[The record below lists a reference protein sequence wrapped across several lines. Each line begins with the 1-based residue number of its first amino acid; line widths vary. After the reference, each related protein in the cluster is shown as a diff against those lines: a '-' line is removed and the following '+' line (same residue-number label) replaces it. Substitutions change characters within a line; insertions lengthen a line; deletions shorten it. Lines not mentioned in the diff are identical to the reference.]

1 MTKLL
6 VAREYVKNF
15 YSKYEIYLWPVCKF
29 LFAFVAL
36 TMINSTVGYMHRIE
50 SIAIVLIVAL
60 MCSFLPMGCVVVF
73 SGLFVLLH
81 LYALSMECALVV
93 FMLMLVMVLLYFRFA
108 PKDLVILLLTPLAF
122 VLRIPYIMPLAMGL
136 VGTPASLISVG
147 CGTIL
152 YYFLR
157 FINENNTTINAME
170 DEITAKFRYL
180 IDGLINNKAMVVTVA
195 AFAVTLIVVYLIRRM
210 SIDHSWTIAM
220 IAGSLVN
227 IMMLLIGD
235 LMYDT
240 NVSII
245 GIMIGGIISFLL
257 AKVLQFF
264 VFSVDY
270 SRTERVQF
278 EDDEYYY
285 YVKAIPKLNVATPA
299 KTVKKINT
307 QKSQSTVNQTVPR
320 TVNTVNSTGRTR
332 TETGHTAGTTRT
344 AGTTHTAGTHAAGS
358 THQSGAAYGT
368 GANRTTGTS
377 YTTDERRRAAA
388 SRTTGAAADNSRPVS
403 TVRTANTVTNRTPQ
417 RGSERSSLNRDK

>member
-1 MTKLL
+1 
-6 VAREYVKNF
+6 
-15 YSKYEIYLWPVCKF
+15 
-29 LFAFVAL
+29 
-36 TMINSTVGYMHRIE
+36 
-50 SIAIVLIVAL
+50 
-60 MCSFLPMGCVVVF
+60 
-73 SGLFVLLH
+73 
-81 LYALSMECALVV
+81 
-93 FMLMLVMVLLYFRFA
+93 ML
-108 PKDLVILLLTPLAF
+108 
-122 VLRIPYIMPLAMGL
+122 
-136 VGTPASLISVG
+136 
-147 CGTIL
+147 
-152 YYFLR
+152 
-157 FINENNTTINAME
+157 
-170 DEITAKFRYL
+170 
-180 IDGLINNKAMVVTVA
+180 A
-195 AFAVTLIVVYLIRRM
+195 AFAVTLVVVYLIRRM

-332 TETGHTAGTTRT
+332 TETGHTSGTART
-344 AGTTHTAGTHAAGS
+344 AGTHTAGSA
-358 THQSGAAYGT
+358 HQSGNTYGT
-368 GANRTTGTS
+368 GANRTTGAL

-388 SRTTGAAADNSRPVS
+388 SRTTGTAADSSRP
-403 TVRTANTVTNRTPQ
+403 VRTANTVTNRTPQ

>member
-6 VAREYVKNF
+6 VAREYIKNF

-29 LFAFVAL
+29 LFAFIAL
-36 TMINSTVGYMHRIE
+36 IIINGEIGYMHRIE
-50 SIAIVLIVAL
+50 NIAIVLVVAL
-60 MCSFLPMGCVVVF
+60 MCSFLPLGCSVVF
-73 SGLFVLLH
+73 AGLFVLLH
-81 LYALSMECALVV
+81 LYALSMECALAA

-108 PKDLVILLLTPLAF
+108 PKDFIILLLTPLSF
-122 VLRIPYIMPLAMGL
+122 VLKVPYIMPLAMGL
-136 VGTPASLISVG
+136 VGTPASLFSVG

-152 YYFLR
+152 YFFLN

-180 IDGLINNKAMVVTVA
+180 IDGLIDNKAMVVTVA
-195 AFAVTLIVVYLIRRM
+195 AFAVTLIVVYVIRRM

-220 IAGSLVN
+220 VAGSLVN
-227 IMMLLIGD
+227 VMMLLVGD

-240 NVSII
+240 KVSII
-245 GIMIGGIISFLL
+245 GILVGSTVSFVL
-257 AKVLQFF
+257 AKALQFF

-307 QKSQSTVNQTVPR
+307 QKSQNITGKTVPK
-320 TVNTVNSTGRTR
+320 TVNTVNNTGRTR
-332 TETGHTAGTTRT
+332 TETMHTPGAASTASRTGNGTYSKTASHSAGTSRT
-344 AGTTHTAGTHAAGS
+344 AGASYAAGTRPH
-358 THQSGAAYGT
+358 T
-368 GANRTTGTS
+368 
-377 YTTDERRRAAA
+377 AA
-388 SRTTGAAADNSRPVS
+388 SRTVGSAQDGARPVG
-403 TVRTANTVTNRTPQ
+403 TVRTAGSAANRTAQ
-417 RGSERSSLNRDK
+417 RGDERGSLNRDK

>member
-6 VAREYVKNF
+6 VAREYLKNF

-29 LFAFVAL
+29 AFAFIAL
-36 TMINSTVGYMHRIE
+36 IMINSRIGYMHRIE
-50 SIAIVLIVAL
+50 NIALVLVVAL
-60 MCSFLPMGCVVVF
+60 MCSFLPLGCVAVF

-81 LYALSMECALVV
+81 LYALSMECAIVV

-108 PKDLVILLLTPLAF
+108 SKDLIVLLITPLAF
-122 VLRIPYIMPLAMGL
+122 VLKIPYIMPLAMGL
-136 VGTPASLISVG
+136 VGTPASVLSVG

-152 YYFLR
+152 YFFLN
-157 FINENNTTINAME
+157 FINENSSTINAMDE
-170 DEITAKFRYL
+170 EITAKFRYL
-180 IDGLINNKAMVVTVA
+180 IDGLIDNKAMVVTAA

-220 IAGSLVN
+220 VAGSLVN
-227 IMMLLIGD
+227 VMMLLIGD

-240 NVSII
+240 NVSITGILI
-245 GIMIGGIISFLL
+245 GSIVSLLL

-285 YVKAIPKLNVATPA
+285 YVKAIPKLSVATPA

-307 QKSQSTVNQTVPR
+307 QKNQSTVNKTVPR
-320 TVNTVNSTGRTR
+320 TVNTVNSSARTR
-332 TETGHTAGTTRT
+332 TETVQTSGTAHTAGSRT
-344 AGTTHTAGTHAAGS
+344 AGTVRTVNTANNV
-358 THQSGAAYGT
+358 
-368 GANRTTGTS
+368 ANR
-377 YTTDERRRAAA
+377 A
-388 SRTTGAAADNSRPVS
+388 S
-403 TVRTANTVTNRTPQ
+403 Q
-417 RGSERSSLNRDK
+417 RGSGRSSLNHDE

>member
-6 VAREYVKNF
+6 VAREYLKNF

-29 LFAFVAL
+29 VFAFIAL
-36 TMINSTVGYMHRIE
+36 IMINGRIGYMHRIE
-50 SIAIVLIVAL
+50 NVAIVLVVAL
-60 MCSFLPMGCVVVF
+60 MCSFLPLGCVVVF

-81 LYALSMECALVV
+81 LYALSMECAIVV
-93 FMLMLVMVLLYFRFA
+93 FMLMLVMILLYFRFV
-108 PKDLVILLLTPLAF
+108 PKDLIVLLITPLTF

-136 VGTPASLISVG
+136 VGTPASVLSVG

-152 YYFLR
+152 YFFLS
-157 FINENNTTINAME
+157 FINENNSTINAMDE
-170 DEITAKFRYL
+170 EITAKFRYL
-180 IDGLINNKAMVVTVA
+180 IDGLIDNKAMVVTVA

-210 SIDHSWTIAM
+210 SIDHSWTIA
-220 IAGSLVN
+220 IVAGSLVN
-227 IMMLLIGD
+227 VMMLLIGD

-240 NVSII
+240 NVSITGILI
-245 GIMIGGIISFLL
+245 GSVVSLLL

-285 YVKAIPKLNVATPA
+285 YVKAVPKLSVATPA

-307 QKSQSTVNQTVPR
+307 QKNQGTVNQTAPR

-332 TETGHTAGTTRT
+332 SETVQASATART
-344 AGTTHTAGTHAAGS
+344 AG
-358 THQSGAAYGT
+358 
-368 GANRTTGTS
+368 
-377 YTTDERRRAAA
+377 
-388 SRTTGAAADNSRPVS
+388 SRPAGA
-403 TVRTANTVTNRTPQ
+403 VRTVNTANNVAHRTSQ
-417 RGSERSSLNRDK
+417 RGGAGGSSDHDR

>member
-6 VAREYVKNF
+6 VAREYLKNF

-29 LFAFVAL
+29 VFAFAAL
-36 TMINSTVGYMHRIE
+36 LMVNNRIGYMHRIE
-50 SIAIVLIVAL
+50 SIAIVLVVAL
-60 MCSFLPMGCVVVF
+60 MCSFLPLGCVVVF

-93 FMLMLVMVLLYFRFA
+93 FMLMLVMVLLYFRFV
-108 PKDLVILLLTPLAF
+108 PKDLVILLLTPMTF
-122 VLRIPYIMPLAMGL
+122 VLKIPYIMPLAMGL
-136 VGTPASLISVG
+136 VGTPASVLSIG

-152 YYFLR
+152 YYFLN
-157 FINENNTTINAME
+157 FINENNATINAMDE
-170 DEITAKFRYL
+170 EITAKFRYL
-180 IDGLINNKAMVVTVA
+180 IDGLINNKAMIVTVA

-220 IAGSLVN
+220 VAGSLVN

-245 GIMIGGIISFLL
+245 GILIGGILSFLF

-285 YVKAIPKLNVATPA
+285 YVKAVPKLSVATPA

-307 QKSQSTVNQTVPR
+307 QKNQNPVNQTPPR
-320 TVNTVNSTGRTR
+320 TVNTVNSAGRAR
-332 TETGHTAGTTRT
+332 TETAHTTHTVGTART
-344 AGTTHTAGTHAAGS
+344 AGTASAASRTVGTASAASRTVGTASAVS
-358 THQSGAAYGT
+358 
-368 GANRTTGTS
+368 RTTGTGS
-377 YTTDERRRAAA
+377 TA
-388 SRTTGAAADNSRPVS
+388 SRPVS
-403 TVRTANTVTNRTPQ
+403 TVRTVNNTANNRTSQ
-417 RGSERSSLNRDK
+417 RGSERSPLNQDR

>member
-6 VAREYVKNF
+6 VAKEYIKNF

-29 LFAFVAL
+29 VFAFIAL
-36 TMINSTVGYMHRIE
+36 IMINSRIGYMHRIE
-50 SIAIVLIVAL
+50 NIAIVLVVAL
-60 MCSFLPMGCVVVF
+60 MCSFLPLGCVALF

-81 LYALSMECALVV
+81 LYTLSMECAIVV

-108 PKDLVILLLTPLAF
+108 PKDLIVLLVTPLTF
-122 VLRIPYIMPLAMGL
+122 VLKIPYIMPLAMGL
-136 VGTPASLISVG
+136 IGTPASALSVG

-152 YYFLR
+152 YFFLN
-157 FINENNTTINAME
+157 FINENNSTINAMDE
-170 DEITAKFRYL
+170 EITAKFRYL
-180 IDGLINNKAMVVTVA
+180 IDGLIDNKAMIVTVA
-195 AFAVTLIVVYLIRRM
+195 AFAITLTVVYLIRRM

-220 IAGSLVN
+220 VAGSLVN
-227 IMMLLIGD
+227 VMMLLIGD

-245 GIMIGGIISFLL
+245 GILTGAVISLLL

-285 YVKAIPKLNVATPA
+285 YVKAIPKLSVATPA

-307 QKSQSTVNQTVPR
+307 QKNQSTVNKTVPR
-320 TVNTVNSTGRTR
+320 TVNTVNSAGRTR
-332 TETGHTAGTTRT
+332 TETGQASGAAHTAGSRPTGTVRT
-344 AGTTHTAGTHAAGS
+344 VNTANNV
-358 THQSGAAYGT
+358 
-368 GANRTTGTS
+368 ANRTL
-377 YTTDERRRAAA
+377 
-388 SRTTGAAADNSRPVS
+388 
-403 TVRTANTVTNRTPQ
+403 Q
-417 RGSERSSLNRDK
+417 RGSERSSLKQDE